1 MLRLAINLAIKHED
15 VSSDK
20 CLFLK
25 KAALSRSDLL
35 HAPPRHPNRVPNH
48 QSQAKVD
55 RQSQLHILAEH
66 LLSDGVA
73 NEVYSAAIRCRQQA
87 AHLINPL

>member
-1 MLRLAINLAIKHED
+1 M
-15 VSSDK
+15 
-20 CLFLK
+20 
-25 KAALSRSDLL
+25 
-35 HAPPRHPNRVPNH
+35 PNH